1 LDNQTKYWKDFLN
14 GDNDALA
21 KLYVDLFEPL
31 VLKAVYYT
39 KKPDVARDI
48 VSSLF
53 VSLLELDNE
62 ERLSLWNKIE
72 SHQALLLAIVR
83 NKCLDFLKITQ
94 NRERINNELFVKTSS
109 DDVEK
114 IDMIAH
120 LTACIQELK
129 PDEKQLVELHL
140 QGFSNDEISLKLN
153 LNEKTVRNKLSLTRK
168 SIWKLW
174 HQMILLI
181 AYVWR

>member
-1 LDNQTKYWKDFLN
+1 MSNQTKYWQNYLN

-21 KLYVDLFEPL
+21 KLYVNLFEPL
-31 VLKAVYYT
+31 VLKAIYYT
-39 KKPDVARDI
+39 KKPEIARDI

-53 VSLLELDNE
+53 VSLLELDKE
-62 ERLSLWNKIE
+62 ERLSRWDKIE

-94 NRERINNELFVKTSS
+94 NRERINNELFVETNC
-109 DDVEK
+109 DVEK

-120 LTACIQELK
+120 LTTCIQELK

-140 QGFSNDEISLKLN
+140 QGYSNDEISLKLN
-153 LNEKTVRNKLSLTRK
+153 LSEKTVRNKLSLTRK

-181 AYVWR
+181 AFVWR

>member
-1 LDNQTKYWKDFLN
+1 LDKQTKYWKDFLN
-14 GDNDALA
+14 GDNDVLA

-31 VLKAVYYT
+31 VLKAIYYT

-53 VSLLELDNE
+53 VSLLELDKE
-62 ERLSLWNKIE
+62 ERQLRWNKIE

-94 NRERINNELFVKTSS
+94 NRERINNELFVETNSE
-109 DDVEK
+109 VEK

-120 LTACIQELK
+120 LTTCIQELK

-153 LNEKTVRNKLSLTRK
+153 LSKKTVRNKLSLTRK

-174 HQMILLI
+174 HQMILII
-181 AYVWR
+181 AFVWR

>member
-1 LDNQTKYWKDFLN
+1 MSNQTKYWQNYLN

-21 KLYVDLFEPL
+21 KLYVNLFEPL
-31 VLKAVYYT
+31 VLKAIYYT
-39 KKPDVARDI
+39 KKPEIARDI

-53 VSLLELDNE
+53 VSLLELDKE
-62 ERLSLWNKIE
+62 ERLSRWDKIE

-94 NRERINNELFVKTSS
+94 NRERINNELFVATNC
-109 DDVEK
+109 DVEK

-120 LTACIQELK
+120 LTTCIQELK

-140 QGFSNDEISLKLN
+140 QGYSNDEISLKLN
-153 LNEKTVRNKLSLTRK
+153 LSEKTVRNKLSLTRK

-181 AYVWR
+181 AFVWR

>member
-1 LDNQTKYWKDFLN
+1 LSNQTKYWQNYLN

-21 KLYVDLFEPL
+21 KLYVNLFEPL
-31 VLKAVYYT
+31 VLKAIYYT
-39 KKPDVARDI
+39 KKPEIARDI

-53 VSLLELDNE
+53 VSLLELDKE
-62 ERLSLWNKIE
+62 ERLSRWDKIE

-94 NRERINNELFVKTSS
+94 NRERINNELFVETNC
-109 DDVEK
+109 DVEK

-120 LTACIQELK
+120 LTTCIQELK

-140 QGFSNDEISLKLN
+140 QGYSNDEISLKLN
-153 LNEKTVRNKLSLTRK
+153 LSEKTVRNKLSLTRK

-181 AYVWR
+181 AFVWR

>member
-1 LDNQTKYWKDFLN
+1 MN

-31 VLKAVYYT
+31 VLKAIYYT
-39 KKPDVARDI
+39 KNPEIARDI

-53 VSLLELDNE
+53 VSLLELDKV
-62 ERLSLWNKIE
+62 ERQSRWNKIE

-83 NKCLDFLKITQ
+83 NKCLDFLKIAQ
-94 NRERINNELFVKTSS
+94 NRERINNELFVETNS
-109 DDVEK
+109 DVEK

-120 LTACIQELK
+120 LTTCIQELK

-140 QGFSNDEISLKLN
+140 QGYSNDEISLKLN
-153 LNEKTVRNKLSLTRK
+153 LSEKTVRNKLSLTRK

-181 AYVWR
+181 AFVWR

>member
-1 LDNQTKYWKDFLN
+1 MDKQTKYWKDFLN

-31 VLKAVYYT
+31 VLKAIYYT
-39 KKPDVARDI
+39 KKPEVARDI

-53 VSLLELDNE
+53 VSLLELEEE
-62 ERLSLWNKIE
+62 ERLSRWNKIE

-94 NRERINNELFVKTSS
+94 NRERINNELFVETNSE
-109 DDVEK
+109 VEK

-120 LTACIQELK
+120 LTTCIQELK

-153 LNEKTVRNKLSLTRK
+153 LSKKTVRNKLSLTRK

-181 AYVWR
+181 AFVWR

>member
-1 LDNQTKYWKDFLN
+1 MN

-31 VLKAVYYT
+31 VLKAIYYT
-39 KKPDVARDI
+39 KNPEIARDI

-53 VSLLELDNE
+53 VSLLELDKV
-62 ERLSLWNKIE
+62 ERQSRWNKIE
-72 SHQALLLAIVR
+72 SHQALLLVIVR

-94 NRERINNELFVKTSS
+94 NRERINNELFVETNSE
-109 DDVEK
+109 VEK

-120 LTACIQELK
+120 LTTCIQELK

-153 LNEKTVRNKLSLTRK
+153 LSKKTVRNKLSLTRK

-181 AYVWR
+181 AFVWR

>member
-1 LDNQTKYWKDFLN
+1 MDNQTKYWKDFLN
-14 GDNDALA
+14 GDNHALA

-31 VLKAVYYT
+31 VLKAIYYT
-39 KKPDVARDI
+39 KNPEVARDI

-53 VSLLELDNE
+53 VYLLELNKE
-62 ERLSLWNKIE
+62 ERLFRWNKIE
-72 SHQALLLAIVR
+72 NHQALLVAIVR

-109 DDVEK
+109 DLEK

-129 PDEKQLVELHL
+129 PDEKQLVALHL
-140 QGFSNDEISLKLN
+140 QGFSNEEISLKLN
-153 LNEKTVRNKLSLTRK
+153 LSEKTVRNKLSLTRK

-181 AYVWR
+181 AFVWK

>member
-1 LDNQTKYWKDFLN
+1 MN
-14 GDNDALA
+14 GDNEALA
-21 KLYVDLFEPL
+21 KLYVVLFERL
-31 VLKAVYYT
+31 VLNAIYYT
-39 KKPDVARDI
+39 KNPEIARDI

-53 VSLLELDNE
+53 VSLIELDKE
-62 ERLSLWNKIE
+62 ERQSRWNKIKN
-72 SHQALLLAIVR
+72 HHALILAIVR
-83 NKCLDFLKITQ
+83 NKCLDHLKIRQ
-94 NRERINNELFVKTSS
+94 NRERINHELFVETSS
-109 DDVEK
+109 DVEK

-129 PDEKQLVELHL
+129 PDEKQLLELHL

-153 LNEKTVRNKLSLTRK
+153 LSEKTVRNKLSLTRK

-181 AYVWR
+181 ALVWR

>member
-1 LDNQTKYWKDFLN
+1 MSNQTKYWQNYLN

-39 KKPDVARDI
+39 KKPEIARDI

-53 VSLLELDNE
+53 VSLLELDKE
-62 ERLSLWNKIE
+62 ERLSRWNKIE

-94 NRERINNELFVKTSS
+94 NRERINNELFVETNS
-109 DDVEK
+109 DVEK

-120 LTACIQELK
+120 LTTCIQELK

-153 LNEKTVRNKLSLTRK
+153 LSEKTVRNKLSLTRK

-181 AYVWR
+181 AFLWR

>member
-1 LDNQTKYWKDFLN
+1 MDNQTKYWQNYLN

-21 KLYVDLFEPL
+21 KLYVDLFETL
-31 VLKAVYYT
+31 VLKAIYYT
-39 KKPDVARDI
+39 KNPEVARDI

-53 VSLLELDNE
+53 VSLIELPHE
-62 ERLSLWNKIE
+62 ERWKRWECIE
-72 SHQALLLAIVR
+72 NHQALLIAIVR
-83 NKCLDFLKITQ
+83 NKCLDYLKITQ
-94 NRERINNELFVKTSS
+94 NRERINNDLFVETSS
-109 DDVEK
+109 EVEK

-129 PDEKQLVELHL
+129 QNEKQLVELNL

-153 LNEKTVRNKLSLTRK
+153 LSKKTVRNKLSLTRK

-181 AYVWR
+181 AFVWR

>member
-1 LDNQTKYWKDFLN
+1 
-14 GDNDALA
+14 
-21 KLYVDLFEPL
+21 
-31 VLKAVYYT
+31 
-39 KKPDVARDI
+39 
-48 VSSLF
+48 
-53 VSLLELDNE
+53 
-62 ERLSLWNKIE
+62 
-72 SHQALLLAIVR
+72 
-83 NKCLDFLKITQ
+83 
-94 NRERINNELFVKTSS
+94 
-109 DDVEK
+109 
-114 IDMIAH
+114 MIAH